1 MENLVEK
8 VIKLCDNICNGN
20 YPIDNLGVYKS
31 YNTGFT
37 INNKLAIFINS
48 DTLNISTNK
57 GILSV
62 NMDIV
67 EKASIIIAFQKLE
80 EYSKQLAE
88 TVLDEYIN
96 VENTK
101 ISNINELDCNN

>member
-67 EKASIIIAFQKLE
+67 EKSQYNYCI
-80 EYSKQLAE
+80 SK
-88 TVLDEYIN
+88 IRR
-96 VENTK
+96 
-101 ISNINELDCNN
+101 IF